1 VFYSVLEFGMEFK
14 DGSYIEGQTRTSC
27 IDPAA
32 LSRPVFMVR
41 FMNKNLPSLHSILR
55 LRNYD

>member
-1 VFYSVLEFGMEFK
+1 MEFK